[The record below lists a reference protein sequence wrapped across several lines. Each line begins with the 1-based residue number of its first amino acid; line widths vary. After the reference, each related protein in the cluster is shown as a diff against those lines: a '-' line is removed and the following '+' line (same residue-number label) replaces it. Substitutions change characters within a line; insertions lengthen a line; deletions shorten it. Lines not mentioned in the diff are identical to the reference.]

1 MLYGMLLAGAL
12 CCPLSAVPL
21 TGPLVKRRES
31 FFHPDITSACP
42 SVWATLE
49 GVQCPWRPPLSS
61 SFPSKLWQSNP
72 FFGVVSYCLMP
83 LWDRDLLNELTQHA
97 EPGDPILPCHQSS
110 NCIKH
115 LHASHNNIEVGTLK
129 ADTHPVINTNQSP
142 DSSITLDSAALCV
155 PVFYNI
161 SISRYY
167 VHSLQEGSCMF
178 TLPHHSFQCFRL
190 MCFQTYK

>member
-1 MLYGMLLAGAL
+1 MWKGFGETMGNSYNALLFPQSSPFMSCFSYYELTSHINCKSNNKQDWASLDTFTLHPSLLQLCSGPTLYGMLLAGAL

-83 LWDRDLLNELTQHA
+83 LWDKRSAKWANSARWAWWPRPPRVKQ
-97 EPGDPILPCHQSS
+97 
-110 NCIKH
+110 
-115 LHASHNNIEVGTLK
+115 LH
-129 ADTHPVINTNQSP
+129 
-142 DSSITLDSAALCV
+142 
-155 PVFYNI
+155 
-161 SISRYY
+161 
-167 VHSLQEGSCMF
+167 
-178 TLPHHSFQCFRL
+178 
-190 MCFQTYK
+190 